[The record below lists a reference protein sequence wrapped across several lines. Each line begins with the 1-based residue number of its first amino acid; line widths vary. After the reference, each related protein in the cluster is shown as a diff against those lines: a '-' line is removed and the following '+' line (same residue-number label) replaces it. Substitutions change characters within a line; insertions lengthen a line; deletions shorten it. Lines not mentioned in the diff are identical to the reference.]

1 MTNESTHSQVFSG
14 LILLTG
20 QDKPGLANA
29 LFEALSPF
37 AVSIIDIDQI
47 VISSRL
53 ILTVQISL
61 NQAHQGAIESD
72 LELLAQ
78 RLEIDI
84 ASVFDFSD
92 SPSAMQHDAT
102 VRVTASKMLPRFINS
117 VTSVV
122 LSSGGNILR
131 FNRSS
136 INPMVIEI
144 DVVGSTA
151 TNLQQAFSAI
161 PAESDL
167 QISVH

>member
-1 MTNESTHSQVFSG
+1 MTNESTHTKVFTG

-20 QDKPGLANA
+20 QDKPGLADA

-84 ASVFDFSD
+84 ASVFDLSD
-92 SPSAMQHDAT
+92 SPTEVKHDVT
-102 VRVTASKMLPRFINS
+102 IRITASKMLPRFISS

-131 FNRSS
+131 FNRGSLS
-136 INPMVIEI
+136 PMVIEI
-144 DVVGSTA
+144 DVAGTTA
-151 TNLQQAFSAI
+151 ANLQQALGAI

-167 QISVH
+167 KISVH

>member
-1 MTNESTHSQVFSG
+1 MTNESTHTQVFSG

-20 QDKPGLANA
+20 QDKPGLADA

-61 NQAHQGAIESD
+61 NQAHQAAIESD
-72 LELLAQ
+72 LEILAQ
-78 RLEIDI
+78 RLAIDI
-84 ASVFDFSD
+84 ASVFDLTD

-102 VRVTASKMLPRFINS
+102 IRISASKMLPRFIKS

-131 FNRSS
+131 INRSS
-136 INPMVIEI
+136 ISPMVIEI
-144 DVVGSTA
+144 DVACSNA
-151 TNLQQAFSAI
+151 ANLQEALGAI
-161 PAESDL
+161 PIESDL
-167 QISVH
+167 KISVH

>member
-1 MTNESTHSQVFSG
+1 
-14 LILLTG
+14 
-20 QDKPGLANA
+20 LADA

-78 RLEIDI
+78 RLGIDI

-92 SPSAMQHDAT
+92 SPSPMKHDAT
-102 VRVTASKMLPRFINS
+102 IRITASKLLPRFINS

-136 INPMVIEI
+136 LSPMVVEI
-144 DVVGSTA
+144 DVAGSTA
-151 TNLQQAFSAI
+151 ADLQEALGAI

>member
-1 MTNESTHSQVFSG
+1 MTNESEHTQVFSG

-20 QDKPGLANA
+20 EDKPGLADA

-84 ASVFDFSD
+84 ASIFDFSD
-92 SPSAMQHDAT
+92 SPSPMKHDAT
-102 VRVTASKMLPRFINS
+102 IRITASKLLPRFINS

-136 INPMVIEI
+136 LSPMVVEI
-144 DVVGSTA
+144 DVAGSTA
-151 TNLQQAFSAI
+151 ANLQEALGAV

>member
-1 MTNESTHSQVFSG
+1 MTNESAHTQVFSG

-20 QDKPGLANA
+20 EDNPGLADA

-92 SPSAMQHDAT
+92 SPSPMKHDAT
-102 VRVTASKMLPRFINS
+102 IRITASKLLPRFINS

-136 INPMVIEI
+136 LSPMVVEI
-144 DVVGSTA
+144 DVAGSTA
-151 TNLQQAFSAI
+151 ANLQEALGAI

>member
-1 MTNESTHSQVFSG
+1 
-14 LILLTG
+14 
-20 QDKPGLANA
+20 
-29 LFEALSPF
+29 
-37 AVSIIDIDQI
+37 
-47 VISSRL
+47 
-53 ILTVQISL
+53 
-61 NQAHQGAIESD
+61 
-72 LELLAQ
+72 
-78 RLEIDI
+78 
-84 ASVFDFSD
+84 
-92 SPSAMQHDAT
+92 MQHDAT
-102 VRVTASKMLPRFINS
+102 VRITASKMLPRFINS

>member
-1 MTNESTHSQVFSG
+1 MTNESAHTQVFSG

-20 QDKPGLANA
+20 QDKPGLADA

-92 SPSAMQHDAT
+92 SPSPMKHDAT
-102 VRVTASKMLPRFINS
+102 IRITASKLLPRFINS

-131 FNRSS
+131 FNRIS
-136 INPMVIEI
+136 INPMVIDIE
-144 DVVGSTA
+144 VVGSNA
-151 TNLQQAFSAI
+151 ASLEKPLSAI
-161 PAESDL
+161 AAESDL
-167 QISVH
+167 QISVQ

>member
-1 MTNESTHSQVFSG
+1 MTNESAHTQVFSG

-20 QDKPGLANA
+20 EDKPGLADA

-92 SPSAMQHDAT
+92 SPSPMKHDAT
-102 VRVTASKMLPRFINS
+102 IRITASKLLHQLGDICCSIFRWKYPSIQSQFIKPH
-117 VTSVV
+117 
-122 LSSGGNILR
+122 GG
-131 FNRSS
+131 
-136 INPMVIEI
+136 
-144 DVVGSTA
+144 
-151 TNLQQAFSAI
+151 
-161 PAESDL
+161 
-167 QISVH
+167 

>member
-1 MTNESTHSQVFSG
+1 MTGESTQTQVFSG

-20 QDKPGLANA
+20 QDKRGLADA
-29 LFEALSPF
+29 LFETLSPF
-37 AVSIIDIDQI
+37 AVSVIDIDQI

-61 NQAHQGAIESD
+61 NQAHQVAIESD

-78 RLEIDI
+78 RLEVDI
-84 ASVFDFSD
+84 ASIFDLTD
-92 SPSAMQHDAT
+92 SPSDMKADAII
-102 VRVTASKMLPRFINS
+102 RMTASKMLPRFINS
-117 VTSVV
+117 VTSAV
-122 LSSGGNILR
+122 LAEDGNILR

-144 DVVGSTA
+144 EIAGASA
-151 TNLQQAFSAI
+151 ANLQEAFGAI
-161 PAESDL
+161 PIESDL

>member
-1 MTNESTHSQVFSG
+1 MTNESAHTQVFSG

-20 QDKPGLANA
+20 RDKPGLADA

-61 NQAHQGAIESD
+61 TQAHQGAIEND

-78 RLEIDI
+78 RLEVDI
-84 ASVFDFSD
+84 ASVFDFSE
-92 SPSAMQHDAT
+92 SPSALRHDAT
-102 VRVTASKMLPRFINS
+102 VRITASKMLPRFINS

-131 FNRSS
+131 FNRIS
-136 INPMVIEI
+136 INPIVIDIE
-144 DVVGSTA
+144 VVGSTA
-151 TNLQQAFSAI
+151 ASLEKPLSAI
-161 PAESDL
+161 AAESDL

>member
-1 MTNESTHSQVFSG
+1 MTNESAHTQVYSG

-20 QDKPGLANA
+20 EDKPGLADA

-78 RLEIDI
+78 RLGIDI

-92 SPSAMQHDAT
+92 SPSPMKHDAT
-102 VRVTASKMLPRFINS
+102 IRITASKLLPRFINS

-136 INPMVIEI
+136 LIPMVVEI
-144 DVVGSTA
+144 DVAGSTA
-151 TNLQQAFSAI
+151 ADLQEALGAI

>member
-1 MTNESTHSQVFSG
+1 MTNESAHTQVFSG
-14 LILLTG
+14 LILLTAE
-20 QDKPGLANA
+20 DKPGLADA

-84 ASVFDFSD
+84 ASVFDFSN
-92 SPSAMQHDAT
+92 SPSPMKHDAT
-102 VRVTASKMLPRFINS
+102 IRITASKLLPRFINS

-136 INPMVIEI
+136 LSPMVVEI
-144 DVVGSTA
+144 DVAGSTA
-151 TNLQQAFSAI
+151 ANLQEALGAI

>member
-1 MTNESTHSQVFSG
+1 MTNESTHTQVFSG

-20 QDKPGLANA
+20 QDKPGLADA

-61 NQAHQGAIESD
+61 NQVHQAAIESD
-72 LELLAQ
+72 LEILAQ
-78 RLEIDI
+78 GLDIDI
-84 ASVFDFSD
+84 ASVFDLAD
-92 SPSAMQHDAT
+92 APSAMPHDAT
-102 VRVTASKMLPRFINS
+102 IRISASKMLPRFIKS

-131 FNRSS
+131 INRSS
-136 INPMVIEI
+136 ISPMVIEI
-144 DVVGSTA
+144 DVACSNA
-151 TNLQQAFSAI
+151 ANLQEALGAI
-161 PAESDL
+161 PIESDL
-167 QISVH
+167 KISVH

>member
-1 MTNESTHSQVFSG
+1 MTNESAHTQVFSG

-20 QDKPGLANA
+20 EDKPGLADA

-78 RLEIDI
+78 RLEFDI

-92 SPSAMQHDAT
+92 SPSPMKHDAT
-102 VRVTASKMLPRFINS
+102 IRITASKLLPRFINS

-136 INPMVIEI
+136 LSPMVVEI
-144 DVVGSTA
+144 DVAGSTA
-151 TNLQQAFSAI
+151 ADLQEALGAI

>member
-1 MTNESTHSQVFSG
+1 MTNESAHPQVFSG

-20 QDKPGLANA
+20 RDKPGLADA

-92 SPSAMQHDAT
+92 SPSALRHDAT
-102 VRVTASKMLPRFINS
+102 VRITASKMLPRFINS

-131 FNRSS
+131 FNRIS
-136 INPMVIEI
+136 INPMVIDIE
-144 DVVGSTA
+144 VVGSTA
-151 TNLQQAFSAI
+151 ASLEKPLSAI
-161 PAESDL
+161 AAESDL

>member
-1 MTNESTHSQVFSG
+1 MTNESAHTQVFSG

-20 QDKPGLANA
+20 EDKPGLADT

-37 AVSIIDIDQI
+37 AISIIDIDQI

-92 SPSAMQHDAT
+92 SPSPMKHDAT
-102 VRVTASKMLPRFINS
+102 IRITASKLLPRFINS

-136 INPMVIEI
+136 LSPMVVEI
-144 DVVGSTA
+144 DVAGSTA
-151 TNLQQAFSAI
+151 ANLQEALGAI

>member
-1 MTNESTHSQVFSG
+1 MTNESAHTQVFSG

-20 QDKPGLANA
+20 EDKPGLADA

-92 SPSAMQHDAT
+92 LPSPMKHDAT
-102 VRVTASKMLPRFINS
+102 IRITASKLLPRFINS

-136 INPMVIEI
+136 LSPMVVEI
-144 DVVGSTA
+144 DVAGSTA
-151 TNLQQAFSAI
+151 ANLQEALGAI
-161 PAESDL
+161 QAESDL